1 MYVFS
6 GEGKQGNVYR
16 GKWLGVFFE
25 EVLDNY
31 LPSLYLV
38 SQKVPL
44 KCWDS
49 RARLHGVTSQYG
61 KHSHFHYCLKSYI
74 VSVRDSSHLPLNSL
88 IIVLYKF
95 LTPFFQYVSLLSG
108 LLLLTYS
115 LK

>member
-1 MYVFS
+1 VYVFS
-6 GEGKQGNVYR
+6 GEGRQGNVYR
-16 GKWLGVFFE
+16 GQCLGTFFE
-25 EVLDNY
+25 EVLDKY
-31 LPSLYLV
+31 LPPPYLV
-38 SQKVPL
+38 SRKAPL

-74 VSVRDSSHLPLNSL
+74 VSVRDSSPLPLNSL
-88 IIVLYKF
+88 SILLYKF
-95 LTPFFQYVSLLSG
+95 LMPFYQYVSLLLG